1 MLCRGGP
8 HAGKIARYDYISGG
22 MIDFED
28 ADCSVLVVYLV
39 TEEVT
44 QTPSGAIPIA
54 EFVGEHEIR

>member
-1 MLCRGGP
+1 M
-8 HAGKIARYDYISGG
+8 IARYDYISGG